1 MQFEDGNQKGEHYL
15 CLNCDIN
22 YIQNNDISHCYQ
34 LPIATLSCTQKSYR
48 WEIWQKKNS
57 IQQELSSRFS
67 KYPEN
72 VTKATLTLS

>member
-48 WEIWQKKNS
+48 WEIWQKKP
-57 IQQELSSRFS
+57 QFS
-67 KYPEN
+67 KSCLPDSVN
-72 VTKATLTLS
+72 IQKM